1 MVRSS
6 TGPFNQT
13 PLTSGVPA
21 DEPTRLEVL
30 YVNYGLTGWLDPP
43 PIDPSELRANVA
55 SALAKLGAIEANLLR

>member
-1 MVRSS
+1 
-6 TGPFNQT
+6 
-13 PLTSGVPA
+13 LTSGVPA